1 MSILAPPEPKLDYV
15 VHGDM
20 RTARVSVKPTR
31 HHEVFELFIVDAG
44 MRCYVAENHMG
55 ANWVFRHRFFS
66 RCVENAKRRARAHVK
81 AELRA
86 MKYKKT
92 LNG

>member
-1 MSILAPPEPKLDYV
+1 MSILAPPEPVLDYV
-15 VHGDM
+15 FVGGL

-31 HHEVFELFIVDAG
+31 HHEEFVLYIVDAG
-44 MRCYVAENHMG
+44 MRMYFADNYM
-55 ANWVFRHRFFS
+55 AKDWVFRHRLFD

>member
-1 MSILAPPEPKLDYV
+1 MSILAPPEPVLDWV
-15 VHGDM
+15 FVGGL

-55 ANWVFRHRFFS
+55 SNWVFRHRLFG

-86 MKYKKT
+86 MKHKKT